1 MAAVPS
7 VCVGHA
13 FADFTRT
20 PQGPNF
26 VPRLWSAGSGQLCS
40 PRIAPIRRAQTPQ
53 PCFRQRRSHLFRAS
67 PSQGQVRRPG
77 RRHLDVECER
87 YVDVSLGPAR
97 RRPRGSYPG
106 AVDQYVEVPSAG
118 VDCPAGQRS
127 SRLGSTQIGQE
138 IRSAATAAD
147 SCHDSITARC
157 VGVGRSLVP
166 AVKTVSCL
174 FVNEAEPGN
183 SAFFN
188 NPAESVGRTV
198 AGRPEG

>member
-1 MAAVPS
+1 MRRSRVHRFHAHS
-7 VCVGHA
+7 V
-13 FADFTRT
+13 
-20 PQGPNF
+20 GPELRCPGSSQL
-26 VPRLWSAGSGQLCS
+26 VSGQLCS
-40 PRIAPIRRAQTPQ
+40 PRVAPFRRAQTRQ
-53 PCFRQRRSHLFRAS
+53 PYFRRRRSHLFRAS
-67 PSQGQVRRPG
+67 PSKGQVRRPG

-87 YVDVSLGPAR
+87 YVDLRLGLHGVGPAGAIPALLISKSTCLGGR
-97 RRPRGSYPG
+97 RLPG
-106 AVDQYVEVPSAG
+106 GPALEPTWQYADRAG
-118 VDCPAGQRS
+118 
-127 SRLGSTQIGQE
+127 

-188 NPAESVGRTV
+188 NPAESVGCAV